1 LKGRQILSDDVQ
13 QIVRVAEQPLGID
26 HLRNAMPAATA
37 AFNVGYQSAS
47 QFSRE
52 FKRFFGRTP
61 QAEIEWMKATYA
73 LPAPSTPSI
82 YVSSH

>member
-1 LKGRQILSDDVQ
+1 M
-13 QIVRVAEQPLGID
+13 ETLGIARSMIFRSD
-26 HLRNAMPAATA
+26 SSTA
-37 AFNVGYQSAS
+37 AFNVGYESAS

-73 LPAPSTPSI
+73 LPAPSTPSV

>member
-1 LKGRQILSDDVQ
+1 MIRRPFAIAL
-13 QIVRVAEQPLGID
+13 
-26 HLRNAMPAATA
+26 AAALLPMTASAA
-37 AFNVGYQSAS
+37 AFNVGYESAS

-61 QAEIEWMKATYA
+61 QAEIEWMRATYA
-73 LPAPSTPSI
+73 LPAPATPSM